1 MSEHDSGQGSGRK
14 GFVRDVMRRIT
25 PAGGRPEDAEPGAEQ
40 GARSYRTDVEDL
52 QDAIRFFGSDSN
64 EFRRRLD
71 RVLADFEGLRRRYE
85 TTREQLHD
93 AERQN
98 EKLVNML
105 QEAKQQIELL
115 KEEVDKLCAPPNS
128 YGIFTRANKDNT
140 AEILVDG
147 RPMRVNVHPNID
159 PFQLETGQQVVLNEA
174 FNIVEAS
181 GYTTRGEIAS
191 VVDFISEHRVI
202 VLGHTDDER
211 VVTLSEPLRREK
223 IKVGDH
229 LMIDTRTQYAFEK
242 MPKSS
247 VEEVVLEQVPDVTY
261 EKIGGLK
268 EQIEVLRD
276 SVELPYLHPEIFAE
290 HQLKPP
296 KGILLYG
303 PPGCGKTLIAK
314 AVANSL
320 AKRIEQ
326 RTGKA
331 TEAYFLNVKGPELL
345 NKYVG
350 ETEHKI
356 REVFKKARE
365 KASEDV
371 PVVIFFD
378 EMDSLF
384 RMRGSG
390 VSSDMEATVVA
401 QFLSEID
408 GVESLENVIVMG
420 ASNRQDLIDPAVL
433 RPGRLDLKVK
443 VHRPDADAAKQIFE
457 VYLTPDLPFHA
468 DVMERYGPDLDQ
480 VCVRL
485 IDKVIEKMYSTGD
498 ENKFLEVTYAKG
510 EREIFYFKD
519 FASGAMIEN
528 IVARAKRKAVKRQ
541 IDDGERGIRLDD
553 LVEAYAEEFKE
564 NEDLPNTTNPDDW
577 ARISGRKGE
586 RIINVRT
593 LMSGISRSEKSIENI
608 SGQGQYL

>member
-1 MSEHDSGQGSGRK
+1 MSSDNDSGSGRGGK
-14 GFVRDVMRRIT
+14 VFRDVMRRIAPT
-25 PAGGRPEDAEPGAEQ
+25 GGPADEGPRSEDGVPEIE
-40 GARSYRTDVEDL
+40 DVEQL
-52 QDAIRFFGSDSN
+52 QDAIRFFGSDST

-71 RVLADFEGLRRRYE
+71 RLLADFETLRRRYE
-85 TTREQLHD
+85 TVRDRHEQ

-98 EKLVNML
+98 EKLVAML

-115 KEEVDKLCAPPNS
+115 KEEVDKLCAPPNT
-128 YGIFTRANKDNT
+128 YGVFTRANKDGT
-140 AEILVDG
+140 AEILSEG
-147 RPMRVNVHPNID
+147 RSMRVNVHPNLD
-159 PFQLETGQQVVLNEA
+159 PFVLEEGQLVVLNEA
-174 FNIVEAS
+174 FNVIEPA
-181 GYTTRGEIAS
+181 GYTQRGEISA
-191 VVDFISEHRVI
+191 VVDFVSEHRVV

-211 VVTLSEPLRREK
+211 VVTLAEPLRREK

-229 LMIDTRTQYAFEK
+229 LLIDPRTQYAFEK
-242 MPKSS
+242 MPKSA
-247 VEEVVLEQVPDVTY
+247 VEEVVLEEVPDVSY
-261 EKIGGLK
+261 EQIGGLE
-268 EQIEVLRD
+268 EQIEILRD
-276 SVELPYLHPEIFAE
+276 SVELPYLYSEVFAE

-314 AVANSL
+314 AVANALS
-320 AKRIEQ
+320 KRIEEK
-326 RTGKA
+326 TGKA
-331 TEAYFLNVKGPELL
+331 TLAYFLNVKGPELL

-365 KASEDV
+365 KAREDV

-390 VSSDMEATVVA
+390 ISSDMEATVVA

-408 GVESLENVIVMG
+408 GVEALENVIVVG

-443 VHRPDADAAKQIFE
+443 VNRPDGKAARDIFSK
-457 VYLTPDLPFHA
+457 YLTPDLPLHESVLTKYDGDA
-468 DVMERYGPDLDQ
+468 EKA
-480 VCVRL
+480 CVAI
-485 IDKVIEKMYSTGD
+485 IDSVIDDMYSTGD

-519 FASGAMIEN
+519 FSSGAMIEN

-541 IDDGERGIRLDD
+541 IDTDERGIRAED
-553 LVEAYAEEFKE
+553 LIDSVREEFKE

-593 LMSGISRSEKSIENI
+593 LMTGISRKEESIEDVA
-608 SGQGQYL
+608 GQGQYL